1 MKKITKISSDEIMA
15 AAAQIR
21 PLLTKAKAML
31 EQETGRRLTE
41 EQAATIL
48 LKGVFTRHEV
58 SHELTVHQ
66 VAELVNV
73 GPGKVR
79 SEIRRWTATNGRE
92 GLGPVHRY
100 GHRTL
105 RIPTD
110 AVKRW
115 QHNHAA

>member
-1 MKKITKISSDEIMA
+1 MKKITKISSDEVTA

-21 PLLTKAKAML
+21 PLFQKAKAML
-31 EQETGRRLTE
+31 EKEVGRRLTE

-48 LKGVFTRHEV
+48 LKGVYTRHEV
-58 SHELTVHQ
+58 SHELSVQQ
-66 VAELVNV
+66 VAELANM
-73 GPGKVR
+73 GPSKVR
-79 SEIRRWTATNGRE
+79 SEIRRYRRTKGRE
-92 GLGPVHRY
+92 GLGPVHKY

-115 QHNHAA
+115 QNSNAA